1 MNVLGR
7 WPSFKVKILLGLSF
21 KDVWL
26 GLIVII
32 QAPNLKAFFQRE
44 KVRTRREKST
54 GVWIITFD

>member
-1 MNVLGR
+1 MFWVDGHLI
-7 WPSFKVKILLGLSF
+7 KVKILLGLSF

-32 QAPNLKAFFQRE
+32 QAPNLKSFSQRE
-44 KVRTRREKST
+44 KVRTRREKSA